1 MQTSVAT
8 FIVFPKH
15 DLISLIAS
23 WTIPFLSKAD
33 DPIWSLLF
41 GMPKII
47 IDEMPLSAIDWTRF
61 NILRRG
67 VTATP
72 GIDFIT
78 AAPISNIHKTQMT
91 SIEDDATVRRI
102 TIGIPSYNERQNIV
116 NLLRA
121 IEEQHTPILEVLI
134 SDDSSDNTPSL
145 VHNFAEHSL
154 LDIQLFHHDTRRG
167 AAAAWNEILQRAA
180 GDIIVLYDADT
191 IPHPSCTQ
199 QLTSHI
205 QGNVGICASNSQPV
219 QAAGIAG
226 RASIFISKWLRSV
239 RLAHLSHYTVMG
251 RALAINSS
259 EAKKIEIPTNIIAID
274 LYMQCKVLEM
284 GLDVVYN
291 DSAIVYFKPANSID
305 DLASQV
311 MRAVNGHK
319 QLEEYVSSSGIGLP
333 RQVAIAHAVKNLAK
347 DPLGALS
354 VAIGY
359 SMIPYYKSR
368 LKHTDTAKWHTAASS
383 KTIDYQQLKTRF

>member
-1 MQTSVAT
+1 VRS
-8 FIVFPKH
+8 
-15 DLISLIAS
+15 
-23 WTIPFLSKAD
+23 
-33 DPIWSLLF
+33 
-41 GMPKII
+41 
-47 IDEMPLSAIDWTRF
+47 
-61 NILRRG
+61 
-67 VTATP
+67 
-72 GIDFIT
+72 IT
-78 AAPISNIHKTQMT
+78 
-91 SIEDDATVRRI
+91 V
-102 TIGIPSYNERQNIV
+102 GIPSYNERQNIV

-121 IEEQHTPILEVLI
+121 IEEQHTPIFEVLI

-145 VHNFAEHSL
+145 VHNFAQHSL

-191 IPHPSCTQ
+191 IPHPSCTE

-205 QGNVGICASNSQPV
+205 QGNVGICASNSQPA

-226 RASIFISKWLRSV
+226 RASVFISKWLRSV
-239 RLAHLSHYTVMG
+239 RLARLSHYTVMG
-251 RALAINSS
+251 RALAINSG
-259 EAKKIEIPTNIIAID
+259 EAKKIEIPTNVIAID

-284 GLDVVYN
+284 GRDVIYN
-291 DSAIVYFKPANSID
+291 DGAIVYFKPANNIP

-319 QLEEYVSSSGIGLP
+319 QIEEYVSSCGIGLP
-333 RQVAIAHAVKNLAK
+333 RRVAIAHAVKNAAK

-359 SMIPYYKSR
+359 SLILYYRSR
-368 LKHTDTAKWHTAASS
+368 LEHTDTAKWRTAASS
-383 KTIDYQQLKTRF
+383 KAIDYQQLKTRF